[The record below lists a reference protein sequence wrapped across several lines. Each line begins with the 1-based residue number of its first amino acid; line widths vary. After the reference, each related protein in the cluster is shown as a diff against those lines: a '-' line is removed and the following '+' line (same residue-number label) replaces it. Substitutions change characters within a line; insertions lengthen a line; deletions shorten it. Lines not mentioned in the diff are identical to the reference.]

1 MFESGHYSLIPNGR
15 ARLLQSGDSMFTHI
29 LVPTDGSD
37 LSHTAAV
44 NAVALA
50 KVTGAHLTAFH
61 VAEPYSTR
69 VHEEHVPIELV
80 LPEDH
85 ARHVQQQAAPHL
97 EDVKRL
103 AQIAGVRCTT
113 RMALSNFPAEAIVEA
128 AEKLG
133 CDAIVMGSHGRTGFS
148 KLLLGSETQKVLVRT
163 KVPVLVTH

>member
-1 MFESGHYSLIPNGR
+1 MFR
-15 ARLLQSGDSMFTHI
+15 HI

-50 KVTGAHLTAFH
+50 KLIGAHITAFH
-61 VAEPYSTR
+61 VAEPYTAN
-69 VHEEHVPIELV
+69 VHEEHVPDHFM
-80 LPEDH
+80 LPDDYEKS
-85 ARHVQQQAAPHL
+85 VQQQARPHL
-97 EDVKRL
+97 ADVKKL
-103 AQIAGVRCTT
+103 AEVAGVQCDT
-113 RMALSNFPAEAIVEA
+113 RLVMSNFPAEAIVDA

-133 CDAIVMGSHGRTGFS
+133 CDAIVMGSHGRSGLS

>member
-1 MFESGHYSLIPNGR
+1 
-15 ARLLQSGDSMFTHI
+15 MFTHI

-50 KVTGAHLTAFH
+50 KVTGANLTALH

-69 VHEEHVPIELV
+69 VHEEHVPLDFV
-80 LPEDH
+80 LPDDH
-85 ARHVQQQAAPHL
+85 AKKVQQEAAPHL
-97 EDVKRL
+97 EDVKKL
-103 AQIAGVRCTT
+103 AAVAGVRCDT